1 MKKEMLI
8 TIGISFFVEKRR
20 YELMEQYKTVTFN
33 IQGEFI
39 TQMAK
44 EWFFYENRGY
54 DKVMELLFS
63 CMEGTE
69 QSEKEIRRLAEDI
82 LLGRAALV
90 GSTRDNSYHME
101 VYDPDEQ
108 PENPDRF
115 NVFKKMTSLSQKLKD
130 TEKELEKMQEWYSV
144 AMEYVPEYWKNNVL
158 RETGQ
163 PVESQYGKG
172 MLDSFMERMMD
183 EEEHSTGDYGWLEPN
198 GTFHEVEWAKH
209 QEWAEQYIR
218 KNMTEEE
225 WLLAG
230 VHLEGQV
237 KTASYNSF
245 GDYLVDRGWVLL
257 HNPSQGLA
265 SPTRNPIKR
274 YTKAQQEFLFDYYMG
289 RGKEKE
295 ANDVYQD

>member
-1 MKKEMLI
+1 MGEVREVY
-8 TIGISFFVEKRR
+8 FDVH
-20 YELMEQYKTVTFN
+20 
-33 IQGEFI
+33 GEFI

-44 EWFFYENRGY
+44 EWFFVENRGY
-54 DKVMELLFS
+54 DKVMKLLLS

-69 QSEKEIRRLAEDI
+69 QSEKELKRLAEDI

-90 GSTRDNSYHME
+90 GSTSDNTYHME

-108 PENPDRF
+108 PENPDKF
-115 NVFKKMTSLSQKLKD
+115 NVFKRMASLGLKLRD
-130 TEKELEKMQEWYSV
+130 TEKELQKMQEWYSV
-144 AMEYVPEYWKNNVL
+144 AMEYVPERQKNNVL

-163 PVESQYGKG
+163 PVESRFGYS

-183 EEEHSTGDYGWLEPN
+183 EEEHSTGDYGWLEPD

-218 KNMTEEE
+218 ENMTEEE

-265 SPTRNPIKR
+265 RPTRNPIKR
-274 YTKAQQEFLFDYYMG
+274 YTKAQKEFLYDYYQE
-289 RGKEKE
+289 RNHEKE
-295 ANDVYQD
+295 ANAVYEEE

>member
-1 MKKEMLI
+1 MDGTREV
-8 TIGISFFVEKRR
+8 SFDIR
-20 YELMEQYKTVTFN
+20 
-33 IQGEFI
+33 GEFVM
-39 TQMAK
+39 QMAK
-44 EWFFYENRGY
+44 EWFYCENRGY

-90 GSTRDNSYHME
+90 GSTIDDSYHME

-108 PENPDRF
+108 PENPDKF
-115 NVFKKMTSLSQKLKD
+115 NVFKKMASLGRKLKD
-130 TEKELEKMQEWYSV
+130 TEKELQKMREWYCV
-144 AMEYVPEYWKNNVL
+144 AMEYVPESLKDNVL
-158 RETGQ
+158 AETSQ
-163 PVESQYGKG
+163 TVESQFGNS
-172 MLDSFMERMMD
+172 MLDSFMERMAD
-183 EEEHSTGDYGWLEPN
+183 KEEHSTGDYGWLEPN

-265 SPTRNPIKR
+265 QTTKNPIKR
-274 YTKAQQEFLFDYYMG
+274 YTKAQQEFLYDYYQE
-289 RGKEKE
+289 RNLDKE
-295 ANDVYQD
+295 ANEVYEEG